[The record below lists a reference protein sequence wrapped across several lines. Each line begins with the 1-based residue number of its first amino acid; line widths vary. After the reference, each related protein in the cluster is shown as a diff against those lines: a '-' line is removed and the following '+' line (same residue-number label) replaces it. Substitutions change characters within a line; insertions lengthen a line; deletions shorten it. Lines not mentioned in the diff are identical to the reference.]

1 MFAQCLL
8 YSGPGLCRVVRDS
21 GIYYTHTRP
30 INRLNT
36 FSCVFSIP
44 AFTSFFSGSLLGLF
58 SFLRGLRG
66 PKVQYWLVI
75 LIPILIV
82 DQIKKLSLCIGNK
95 VCQVPWEALYLHIR
109 VNWKV
114 AYCQSKLFDHVMWL
128 SLGSVRMT
136 SRNSNYRTPLE
147 DRGPCK

>member
-1 MFAQCLL
+1 MGKRAHERGQKEGHNQAMFAQCLL

-95 VCQVPWEALYLHIR
+95 VL
-109 VNWKV
+109 
-114 AYCQSKLFDHVMWL
+114 SK
-128 SLGSVRMT
+128 SLGKHFT
-136 SRNSNYRTPLE
+136 STSELIEKWHIVNLSFLIM
-147 DRGPCK
+147 